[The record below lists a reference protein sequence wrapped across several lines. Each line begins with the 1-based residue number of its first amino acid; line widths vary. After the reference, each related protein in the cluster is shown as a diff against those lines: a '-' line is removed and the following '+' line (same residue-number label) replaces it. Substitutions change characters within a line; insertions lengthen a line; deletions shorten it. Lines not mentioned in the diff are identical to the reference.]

1 MDGNGSRNNWPLKV
15 EDCDDYNPWIADDAS
30 AFLKYNCP
38 ECDFSNKTL
47 QLFTEHALENHI
59 KSKVFFTPENLAEQF
74 KLDIIKNEDPEYF
87 EYENDFDVD
96 HFFPPNNSQSNIKS
110 EVFDTKLD
118 AFRS

>member
-1 MDGNGSRNNWPLKV
+1 MDVNVSRNNRPLKV
-15 EDCDDYNPWIADDAS
+15 EDCDDYNPWIAEDAS

-38 ECDFSNKTL
+38 ECNFSNKTL

-87 EYENDFDVD
+87 AYECLTIENVEKVF
-96 HFFPPNNSQSNIKS
+96 S
-110 EVFDTKLD
+110 EQIAIVCAACKVC
-118 AFRS
+118 RYQRNM